1 MLNIRLLLQ
10 NYIINTE
17 GFFSDYDIKYI
28 DFISNNFEV
37 IDNNN
42 YILDCHG
49 LIKKE
54 LLYFLLFFDTI
65 KLKCKLTLIIGHGKY
80 SFKKLKVISPLKDI
94 IYYYYYSKTKRKC
107 VLKEDFGVIII
118 KYMN

>member
-1 MLNIRLLLQ
+1 MINIRSLLE
-10 NYIINTE
+10 NYILNTE
-17 GFFSDYDIKYI
+17 EFISDYDVKYI
-28 DFISNNFEV
+28 EFISNNFEV

-54 LLYFLLFFDTI
+54 LLYFLLFFDTLN
-65 KLKCKLTLIIGHGKY
+65 LKCKLTLISGHGKY
-80 SFKKLKVISPLKDI
+80 SFKKLKVISTLKDI
-94 IYYYYYSKTKRKC
+94 IYYYYTKTKRKC
-107 VLKEDFGVIII
+107 VLKEDFGIIII